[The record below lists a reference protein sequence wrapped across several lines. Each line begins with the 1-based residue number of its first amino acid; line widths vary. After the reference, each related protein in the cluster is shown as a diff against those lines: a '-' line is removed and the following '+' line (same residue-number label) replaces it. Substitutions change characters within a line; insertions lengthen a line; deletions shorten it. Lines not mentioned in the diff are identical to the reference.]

1 MRDST
6 ADLIV
11 FTDANTRFEPGAV
24 AALARAFGD
33 AGVGAACGRLLFER
47 GAGARETPES
57 EFWDRETR
65 MKEAEGALGI
75 CLGANG
81 AIYAARRG
89 LVLPLP
95 EDTTSMDDFL
105 IPVRV
110 ARDGRRIVFAGDA
123 VAREDAARDV
133 AAEVARRVR
142 IGIGGGQVLRRERW
156 LYAAGAHPLLTLAF
170 LSRKAARWLAPLL
183 GAARG
188 GRRAL
193 FAGARAAGRGR
204 ARRRRPPARRRARE
218 AAAGRRRREALLFRR
233 VERRARA
240 RRGGGARRLRA
251 SGLDADGALLMAR
264 RRPSAFRT
272 VALAGDLAIAVGA
285 LYAGVLSPH
294 ARRDSRHARPAAGR
308 KRALHV
314 LEHRHRGGGAG
325 DVALALRSLPRP
337 RAIPRAAG
345 AAAAAGALPRAAD
358 ARVGLLPARQPYSFP
373 RSVLVIYLLV
383 NGVALSLWRHG
394 ARPRSFRSR
403 GAAR

>member
-1 MRDST
+1 VTAAAVALALVAAALFAWSYLAYPALIRGRAASAAPWAPSDPAAPLSVEVVLAAADEESVIAARVANLLGQAGVADLAVAIGCDGCRDRTAALAREAGAGRVRVVEFATRRGKAAVVNDLVRDST

-33 AGVGAACGRLLFER
+33 AAVGAACGRLLFER

-81 AIYAARRG
+81 GIYAARRG
-89 LVLPLP
+89 LVRPLP

-110 ARDGRRIVFAGDA
+110 ARDGHRIVFAGDA

-183 GAARG
+183 MLLAAAA
-188 GRRAL
+188 AL
-193 FAGARAAGRGR
+193 FAPALAPLGAAALAGAALLLAVARAKPRLGGAAGR
-204 ARRRRPPARRRARE
+204 
-218 AAAGRRRREALLFRR
+218 
-233 VERRARA
+233 
-240 RRGGGARRLRA
+240 
-251 SGLDADGALLMAR
+251 
-264 RRPSAFRT
+264 
-272 VALAGDLAIAVGA
+272 
-285 LYAGVLSPH
+285 LYYFGVLN
-294 ARRDSRHARPAAGR
+294 
-308 KRALHV
+308 
-314 LEHRHRGGGAG
+314 
-325 DVALALRSLPRP
+325 VALALGV
-337 RAIPRAAG
+337 AAG
-345 AAAAAGALPRAAD
+345 LAG
-358 ARVGLLPARQPYSFP
+358 Y
-373 RSVLVIYLLV
+373 
-383 NGVALSLWRHG
+383 
-394 ARPRSFRSR
+394 ARPVWTRTARS
-403 GAAR
+403 